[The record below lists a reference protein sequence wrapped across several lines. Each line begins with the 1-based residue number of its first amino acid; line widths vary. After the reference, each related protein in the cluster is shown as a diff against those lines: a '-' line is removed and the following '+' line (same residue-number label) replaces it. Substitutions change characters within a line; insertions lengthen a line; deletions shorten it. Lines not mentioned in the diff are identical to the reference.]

1 MPSSLEVRTR
11 QLTRRAYWL
20 CATARDL
27 QTAAESTRALVADQ
41 VRRSAVRR
49 MARLASGASA
59 DSELKETRERRCPHC
74 RGEDIR
80 HGGRVSVIEGLVKS
94 LYRCDGCERLFLVLR
109 PAVELGRH
117 FAR

>member
-1 MPSSLEVRTR
+1 MLSSFEVRTR

-27 QTAAESTRALVADQ
+27 QIAAQSTRALVGDQ

-59 DSELKETRERRCPHC
+59 DSELKETRERCCPYC
-74 RGEDIR
+74 RGGDIR
-80 HGGRVSVIEGLVKS
+80 HGGKVSVIEGLIKS
-94 LYRCDGCERLFLVLR
+94 LYRCDRCNRLFLILR
-109 PAVELGRH
+109 PAAELGRH
-117 FAR
+117 FAG